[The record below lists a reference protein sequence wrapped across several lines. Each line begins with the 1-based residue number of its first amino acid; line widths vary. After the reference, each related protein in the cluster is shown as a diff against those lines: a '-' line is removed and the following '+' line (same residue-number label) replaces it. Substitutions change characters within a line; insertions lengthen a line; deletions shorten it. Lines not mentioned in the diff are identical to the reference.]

1 MRGRRERLREGK
13 QGNRGDDRE
22 KEAGNRTGR
31 GGQTGWARKEEKYE
45 PGVVPLCLRS
55 QRSQETEAEGLQD
68 LMTEAS
74 LACIVRPLCPPGPQK
89 RLS

>member
-1 MRGRRERLREGK
+1 MRGRRERLREEK
-13 QGNRGDDRE
+13 QGERSREWGGAWVPDRQR
-22 KEAGNRTGR
+22 NM
-31 GGQTGWARKEEKYE
+31 
-45 PGVVPLCLRS
+45 S
-55 QRSQETEAEGLQD
+55 QVWSHVSTIPACQETEAEGLQD